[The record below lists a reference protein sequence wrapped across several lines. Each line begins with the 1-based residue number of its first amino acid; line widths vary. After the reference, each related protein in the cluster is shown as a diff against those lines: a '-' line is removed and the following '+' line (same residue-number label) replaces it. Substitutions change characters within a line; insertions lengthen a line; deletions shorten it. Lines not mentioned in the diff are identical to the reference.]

1 MTRTGQDTGAPR
13 VLGTGLWV
21 GSTDG
26 RVVRAVSAGGFDW
39 ACVDEQHGGAACGRE
54 NTDLVAAVRAAG
66 IPAFVRVAWNR
77 PELIGRALDSGA
89 DGIIVPM
96 VDSVEQARAAAAA
109 ARFPPRGTRSFGP
122 IRSTDAV
129 TAPVPARANADVLCL
144 VMVETTRGLDAVDD
158 IAAVDGVDGVF
169 VGPFDLSLAL
179 GVEVTGLLTDGGE
192 DAPLRRV
199 VRACRA
205 NGLVAG
211 AYAGSVER
219 VAHLRAA
226 GFTMIAA
233 VDDLA
238 MIARSAAEAAAEAKA
253 R

>member
-1 MTRTGQDTGAPR
+1 MTQTGRNTGAPR
-13 VLGTGLWV
+13 DLNVGLWV
-21 GSTDG
+21 GSTDR
-26 RVVRAVSAGGFDW
+26 RVVRATSGGGFDW
-39 ACVDEQHGGAACGRE
+39 ACVDEQHGGAAGGRD
-54 NTDLVAAVRAAG
+54 NTDLIAAVRAAG

-89 DGIIVPM
+89 DGVVVPM
-96 VDSVEQARAAAAA
+96 VDTVEQAREAAAA
-109 ARFPPRGTRSFGP
+109 ARFAPRGTRSFGP
-122 IRSTDAV
+122 IRSTDALT
-129 TAPVPARANADVLCL
+129 TAVPEQANATVLCL
-144 VMVETTRGLDAVDD
+144 VMIETVRGLDAVAD

-179 GVEVTGLLTDGGE
+179 GLDVNELLTDGRE

-199 VRACRA
+199 VHACRS

-219 VAHLRAA
+219 AAHLRTA

-233 VDDLA
+233 VDDIA
-238 MIARSAAEAAAEAKA
+238 MIARSASEAAAAA
-253 R
+253 RTR

>member
-1 MTRTGQDTGAPR
+1 MTGTDQDAGAR
-13 VLGTGLWV
+13 RDLGTGLWV
-21 GSTDG
+21 GCTDS
-26 RVVRAVSAGGFDW
+26 RVVRATAGAGFDW
-39 ACVDEQHGGAACGRE
+39 ACVDEQHGGAAGGRD
-54 NTDLVAAVRAAG
+54 NTDLISAVRAAG
-66 IPAFVRVAWNR
+66 VPAFVRVAWNR

-89 DGIIVPM
+89 DGVVVPM
-96 VDSVEQARAAAAA
+96 VDGVEQARAAAAA
-109 ARFPPRGTRSFGP
+109 ARYAPRGTRSFGP
-122 IRSTDAV
+122 VRSVDAV
-129 TAPVPARANADVLCL
+129 AVAAPERADAEVLCL
-144 VMVETTRGLDAVDD
+144 VMVETARGLAAVDD

-179 GVEVTGLLTDGGE
+179 GLDVAALVADGGA

-205 NGLVAG
+205 NGVLAG

-219 VAHLRAA
+219 AALLRAS

-233 VDDLA
+233 VDDLT
-238 MIARSAAEAAAEAKA
+238 MIARSAGEAAAAAKA

>member
-1 MTRTGQDTGAPR
+1 MTTTDRSTGAR
-13 VLGTGLWV
+13 RARGAGVWV
-21 GSTDG
+21 GCTDA
-26 RVVRAVSAGGFDW
+26 RVVRAVCGGGFDW
-39 ACVDEQHGGAACGRE
+39 ACVDEQHGGAAGGRD
-54 NTDLVAAVRAAG
+54 NTDLISAVRAAG
-66 IPAFVRVAWNR
+66 VPAFVRVAWNR

-89 DGIIVPM
+89 DGVVVPM
-96 VDSVEQARAAAAA
+96 VDDVEQARAAASA
-109 ARFPPRGTRSFGP
+109 ARFAPRGTRSFGP
-122 IRSTDAV
+122 VRSVDAV
-129 TAPVPARANADVLCL
+129 AVPVPERANADVLCL
-144 VMVETTRGLDAVDD
+144 VMVETARGLAAVDD

-179 GVEVTGLLTDGGE
+179 GSDVAALLADDGE

-205 NGLVAG
+205 NDLVAG

-219 VAHLRAA
+219 AAHLRAA
-226 GFTMIAA
+226 GFDMVAA

-238 MIARSAAEAAAEAKA
+238 MIARSATEAAAAAKA

>member
-1 MTRTGQDTGAPR
+1 MTRTGWNTDAPR
-13 VLGTGLWV
+13 DLGTGLWV
-21 GSTDG
+21 GSTDA
-26 RVVRAVSAGGFDW
+26 RVVRAASAGGFDW
-39 ACVDEQHGGAACGRE
+39 ACVDEQHGGAAGGRD
-54 NTDLVAAVRAAG
+54 NTDLIAAVRAAG
-66 IPAFVRVAWNR
+66 VPAFVRVAWNR

-109 ARFPPRGTRSFGP
+109 ARFAPRGTRSFGP
-122 IRSTDAV
+122 IRSTDAL
-129 TAPVPARANADVLCL
+129 TAAVPERANEDVLCL
-144 VMVETTRGLDAVDD
+144 VMVETVRGLDAVAD
-158 IAAVDGVDGVF
+158 IAAVDGVDGIF

-179 GVEVTGLLTDGGE
+179 GLDPAELLADDSE
-192 DAPLRRV
+192 DSPLRRV
-199 VRACRA
+199 VSACRA

-219 VAHLRAA
+219 AVHLRTA

-238 MIARSAAEAAAEAKA
+238 MIARSASEAAAAAKA

>member
-1 MTRTGQDTGAPR
+1 MTRTSRNT
-13 VLGTGLWV
+13 LGTGLWV
-21 GSTDG
+21 GCTDG
-26 RVVRAVSAGGFDW
+26 RVVRAAAGGGFDW
-39 ACVDEQHGGAACGRE
+39 ACVDEQHGGAAGGRE
-54 NTDLVAAVRAAG
+54 NTDLIAAVRAAG
-66 IPAFVRVAWNR
+66 VPAFVRVAWNR

-89 DGIIVPM
+89 DGVIVPM
-96 VDSVEQARAAAAA
+96 VDGVEQARAAAAA
-109 ARFPPRGTRSFGP
+109 ARFAPRGTRSFGP
-122 IRSTDAV
+122 IRSADAV
-129 TAPVPARANADVLCL
+129 TVPVPERANADVLCL
-144 VMVETTRGLDAVDD
+144 VMVETARGLDAVDD
-158 IAAVDGVDGVF
+158 IAAVDGVDGIF

-179 GVEVTGLLTDGGE
+179 GLEVAELLADGGE

-211 AYAGSVER
+211 AYAGAVER
-219 VAHLRAA
+219 VGPLRAA

-238 MIARSAAEAAAEAKA
+238 MIARSAGEAAAAAKL